1 MDTKIKSENKEEGI
15 ELLELLN
22 IIKIKKRIVFISVGI
37 AFVFALLFLILTPK
51 EYKTQMSLLA
61 ESNSKGSASG
71 ILGQLGGLT
80 GGNLGSLMG
89 LDLSG
94 SSGSEA
100 LTPDLYPNIVKSTT
114 FLMEILEESI
124 IEPESKKKMTVAEY
138 LSDYTRPRVS
148 GIPGYI
154 LNLIKSSDE
163 EDFNFK
169 KGAEQPLKLSLKQE
183 GLVKA
188 LSGLIEVDVI
198 KSGGGLTGGESK
210 IINVSI
216 EIQDPYLSAVLAE
229 LVVTNLKQYII
240 NYNTGKAKQDLEF
253 IEARY
258 EEARDRYY
266 KTQKALADYDDSNIN
281 VILASVRTN
290 RQRLETENSLASS
303 LYNGLAQKLE
313 QSKIIVQDRTP
324 VFTVIEPAK
333 VPLRKSKP
341 KASLILLGM
350 LFMGVFAGVSI
361 ILGQEFIKSYSV
373 KG

>member
-15 ELLELLN
+15 ELFELLN
-22 IIKIKKRIVFISVGI
+22 IIKIKKRIVFISIGV
-37 AFVFALLFLILTPK
+37 AFVFALLFIILTPK

-61 ESNSKGSASG
+61 ESNTKGSTAG
-71 ILGQLGGLT
+71 LLGQLGGLT

-94 SSGSEA
+94 SSGTEA

-124 IEPESKKKMTVAEY
+124 IEPESQKKMTVAEY
-138 LSDYTRPRVS
+138 LSDYTRPSVS

-163 EDFNFK
+163 EDFNFR
-169 KGAEQPLKLSLKQE
+169 KGADQPLKLSLKQE
-183 GLVKA
+183 GLVEA
-188 LSGLIEVDVI
+188 LSGIIEVDVI

-240 NYNTGKAKQDLEF
+240 NYNTGKAKNDLEF

-258 EEARDRYY
+258 LDAREKYY
-266 KTQKALADYDDSNIN
+266 KTQNALAQFDDSNIN
-281 VILASVRTN
+281 VILASVGTK
-290 RQRLETENSLASS
+290 RQRLETENSLAAG

-333 VPLRKSKP
+333 IPLRKSKP
-341 KASLILLGM
+341 KSSLILISL
-350 LFMGVFAGVSI
+350 LFMGGFVGVSI
-361 ILGQEFIKSYSV
+361 VLGQEFIKSYSI